1 MTIADDETA
10 QAHHQGNS
18 IVNEQDQA
26 GERGKQALAA
36 TFYVEIIT
44 QSAPIRRVEVS
55 LEDIVVGR
63 SERCTIP
70 VDDAR
75 VSRVHLRIQRRPDR
89 GVTLTDLYTAN
100 GTTLDGR
107 NVPSGMSISWLIG
120 QTVQVGNVVL
130 ILRYGQPRD

>member
-1 MTIADDETA
+1 MAMNDAAA
-10 QAHHQGNS
+10 QAYQQGYS
-18 IVNEQDQA
+18 IVTEQDQA
-26 GERGKQALAA
+26 GERGNQALAA

-70 VDDAR
+70 VDDGR

-89 GVTLTDLYTAN
+89 GVTITDLYTAN

-107 NVPSGMSISWLIG
+107 NVPPGMSISWLIG
-120 QTVQVGNVVL
+120 QTVQVGNVIL